1 MSPIYDFLRSQML
14 PLKQIDKLVPSEGKI
29 LDLGCG
35 QGVIAKYLAKT
46 KTREVIGIDKN
57 QERIPKSNSRNLEFQ
72 YADIRKYPL
81 EDADAIV
88 ISDVLH
94 HLNYQDQEKLLAK
107 VARALKKGGILVV
120 KEIDT
125 EEIIRSNL
133 SRLWDFLLYPKDKIF
148 YHNSSDLKKYLESLG
163 FKVIITR
170 PSRLFPGSTTIYIAK
185 KI

>member
-1 MSPIYDFLRSQML
+1 MSPVYDFLRSQIL
-14 PLKQIDKLVPSEGKI
+14 PIKLIDKVIPKNGKI

-57 QERIPKSNSRNLEFQ
+57 QKRIPKSNSSNLEFQ

-81 EDADAIV
+81 EGANAIV

-94 HLNYQDQEKLLAK
+94 HLNHQDQDKLLAK
-107 VARALKKGGILVV
+107 VARALKKGGILLV

-125 EEIIRSNL
+125 QEIIRSSL
-133 SRLWDFLLYPKDKIF
+133 SRLWDLLLYPKEKIF
-148 YHNSSDLKKYLESLG
+148 YRNSNNFKKYLESLG
-163 FKVIITR
+163 FVVMITR
-170 PSRLFPGSTTIYIAK
+170 PSRFFPGSTTLYIAR

>member
-1 MSPIYDFLRSQML
+1 ML
-14 PLKQIDKLVPSEGKI
+14 PLKQIDKLVPGEGKI

-46 KTREVIGIDKN
+46 ETREVIGIDKD
-57 QERIPKSNSRNLEFQ
+57 QGRIPKSNNSNLKFKS
-72 YADIRKYPL
+72 ADIRKYPL
-81 EDADAIV
+81 EGADAIV

-94 HLNYQDQEKLLAK
+94 HLDFQDQDKLLAK
-107 VARALKKGGILVV
+107 ISRALRKNGTLLI

-125 EEIIRSNL
+125 QEIIRSSL

-148 YHNSSDLKKYLESLG
+148 YRNSNNLKKYLESLG
-163 FKVIITR
+163 FEVSITR
-170 PSRLFPGSTTIYIAK
+170 SSRLFPGSTTLFIAR